1 MFIEITF
8 GYDKYFK
15 TLFPI
20 KDITFIDDDK
30 IALSLDISSFEDMEF
45 WDNNSRTC
53 NYDEFLSYNL
63 LREIASNG
71 YQFFANLIDWN
82 GNVSEQLM
90 ITDFYPEI
98 SFDSSFQRH
107 LNELNLIGY
116 LSPYKFDY
124 FRGSFKDWM
133 EGYNNYW
140 FNYDLNPL
148 CKNGEKIKE
157 IIDVLLEE

>member
-30 IALSLDISSFEDMEF
+30 VALSLDVSSFEDMEF
-45 WDNNSRTC
+45 WDDNNKTC
-53 NYDEFLSYNL
+53 NYDELFSYKL
-63 LREIASNG
+63 LREIASNS
-71 YQFFANLIDWN
+71 YQLFANLIDWN
-82 GNVSEQLM
+82 GNVSEQFI

-98 SFDSSFQRH
+98 SFGSSLQH
-107 LNELNLIGY
+107 QLNKLNLIGY
-116 LSPYKFDY
+116 LSPYK

-148 CKNGEKIKE
+148 CENGEKIKE

>member
-15 TLFPI
+15 ALFPI
-20 KDITFIDDDK
+20 KDISFIDDDK
-30 IALSLDISSFEDMEF
+30 VGLSLDVSSFEDMVF
-45 WDNNSRTC
+45 WEDNNKTC
-53 NYDEFLSYNL
+53 NYDELLSYKL
-63 LREIASNG
+63 LREIASNN
-71 YQFFANLIDWN
+71 YQLFANLIDWN
-82 GNVSEQLM
+82 GNVSEQLT
-90 ITDFYPEI
+90 ISDFYPEI
-98 SFDSSFQRH
+98 SFGSSLQH
-107 LNELNLIGY
+107 QLNKLNLIGY
-116 LSPYKFDY
+116 LNPYN

-157 IIDVLLEE
+157 IINVLLEE